1 MKVSIGTNI
10 KEGPW
15 GGGNLFAINLS
26 NFLKNRGHEVVYDL
40 SHDDIDIIL
49 ITEPRKT
56 SESSSFTHIDV
67 ENYLKY
73 EKFDTIVIH
82 RINECDERKNTNYV
96 NKYLIYANK
105 IADETIFVSKW
116 LKNLYLNQGLK
127 SRKNHVVYAGA
138 NSEIFN
144 RDGFKPWKNDQKIKI
159 VTHHWG
165 ANWNKG
171 FDAYLKIDAL
181 MNSEEWKNK
190 IEFTY
195 VGNTPKKANFSNSNL
210 IKPISGKKLATEL
223 KKHHLYVTGSLNEP
237 SGNHHIESA
246 QCGLPILYISSG
258 GIPEYCEGYGIKFT
272 TDNIESKLEEMI
284 LNYDY
289 YVEAVK
295 QYPNDSNKMSEEF
308 LKIFENALK
317 NKDRHL
323 KKRNFQINKS
333 KFKKSFYFLKKNLFN

>member
-1 MKVSIGTNI
+1 M
-10 KEGPW
+10 
-15 GGGNLFAINLS
+15 
-26 NFLKNRGHEVVYDL
+26 
-40 SHDDIDIIL
+40 
-49 ITEPRKT
+49 
-56 SESSSFTHIDV
+56 
-67 ENYLKY
+67 
-73 EKFDTIVIH
+73 
-82 RINECDERKNTNYV
+82 ER
-96 NKYLIYANK
+96 
-105 IADETIFVSKW
+105 
-116 LKNLYLNQGLK
+116 
-127 SRKNHVVYAGA
+127 
-138 NSEIFN
+138 
-144 RDGFKPWKNDQKIKI
+144 
-159 VTHHWG
+159 
-165 ANWNKG
+165 
-171 FDAYLKIDAL
+171 
-181 MNSEEWKNK
+181 WKNK

-317 NKDRHL
+317 NKDTHL